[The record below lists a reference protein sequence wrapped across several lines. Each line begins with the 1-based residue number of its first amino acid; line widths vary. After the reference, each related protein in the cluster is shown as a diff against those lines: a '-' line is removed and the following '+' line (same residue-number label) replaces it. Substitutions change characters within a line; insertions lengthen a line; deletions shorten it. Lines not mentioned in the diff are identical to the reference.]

1 MPYSVPGYTPNY
13 QVQNGLTFVQGEAG
27 AKSYPVAPGATV
39 LLMDSEGDRFFL
51 RSSDA
56 AGMPLPLRTFEFK
69 EIKEQSQNP
78 YATKDDI
85 GGIQKDIEEIKK
97 ALEGLKHE

>member
-1 MPYSVPGYTPNY
+1 MPYNTFPNY
-13 QVQNGLTFVQGEAG
+13 PQYQTQNGLTFVQGEAG

-56 AGMPLPLRTFEFK
+56 SGMPLPLRTFNFK
-69 EIKEQSQNP
+69 EVKDNAETP
-78 YATKDDI
+78 YATK
-85 GGIQKDIEEIKK
+85 QEMEEIKK
-97 ALEGLKHE
+97 SLEEIKQSLGGKHE